1 MSNSIESITTA
12 ALSLALDAAAAR
24 QQVIAG
30 NIANANTQGYVP
42 QALDFEGQLEQA
54 RRTLREHGRLD
65 AAALGDMKFRQHP
78 VLRTDGQPARVELDV
93 EVGNMA
99 RNAVQY
105 QALVK
110 GLSRHLA
117 MLSSAATEG
126 KK

>member
-12 ALSLALDAAAAR
+12 ALSLALDAASAR
-24 QQVIAG
+24 QQVIAN
-30 NIANANTQGYVP
+30 NIANANTEGFVP
-42 QALDFEGQLEQA
+42 HALDFEGQLEQA
-54 RRTLREHGRLD
+54 RRALRERGRLD
-65 AAALGDMKFRQHP
+65 EAALRDMKFRQQP
-78 VLRTDGQPARVELDV
+78 VLRIDGQPARVELDV

-110 GLSRHLA
+110 GLSRHLS

>member
-24 QQVIAG
+24 QQVIAN
-30 NIANANTQGYVP
+30 NIANANTEAYVP

-54 RRTLREHGRLD
+54 RRALREHGRLD
-65 AAALGDMKFRQHP
+65 AAALDSMKLQP
-78 VLRTDGQPARVELDV
+78 QSLLRTDGQPARVELDV

>member
-24 QQVIAG
+24 QQVIAN
-30 NIANANTQGYVP
+30 NIANANTEAYVP

-54 RRTLREHGRLD
+54 RRALREHGRLD
-65 AAALGDMKFRQHP
+65 AAALDSMKLKPQA